1 MNEICGVYVNRCVQ
15 LVVNIITITLLGVKV
30 GNRKINSNI
39 DPLQT
44 GNIVVT

>member
-1 MNEICGVYVNRCVQ
+1 
-15 LVVNIITITLLGVKV
+15 LAVNIIAIMFPGVKV

-44 GNIVVT
+44 GNTVVT